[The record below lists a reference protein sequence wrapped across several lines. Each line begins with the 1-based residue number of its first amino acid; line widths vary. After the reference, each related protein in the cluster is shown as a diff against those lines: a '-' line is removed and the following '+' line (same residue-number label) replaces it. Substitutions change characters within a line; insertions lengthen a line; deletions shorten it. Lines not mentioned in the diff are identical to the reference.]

1 MIDPDR
7 LPKPGY
13 AAESPPRQVFYVSD
27 RTGHTAETFGDA
39 LLKQFRGLRF
49 ERHTFGFIDTLE
61 QVRALVAR
69 IDDAARCGR
78 RPVVI
83 STIVDDGLREAVEQ
97 SAALVIDLFDSF
109 IAPLEQEFGSQSM
122 HVDAGSVHLIEDYH
136 KYQRRMEALGFAQQA
151 DDGLLTQRYAEAEV
165 ILLGVSRSGKTPTCL
180 FMAMQYGTRAAN
192 YPIAPDDFSAMQ
204 LPAVLEPHRQRL
216 YGLTINP
223 EQLSRIHHERRPNSQ
238 YASIDRC
245 YEEVTWV
252 KRLYQREG
260 IPFLDSTNI
269 SVEEISAVI
278 LAKLRISRSLI

>member
-180 FMAMQYGTRAAN
+180 FMAMQ
-192 YPIAPDDFSAMQ
+192 

-223 EQLSRIHHERRPNSQ
+223 EQLSRIRHERRPNSQ

>member
-7 LPKPGY
+7 LPKPVY
-13 AAESPPRQVFYVSD
+13 ADESPPRQVFYVSD

-49 ERHTFGFIDTLE
+49 ERHTFGFIDTVE
-61 QVRALVAR
+61 QVQALVDR
-69 IDDAARCGR
+69 IDAAARCGQ

-83 STIVDDGLREAVEQ
+83 STIVEDGLREAVER

-223 EQLSRIHHERRPNSQ
+223 EQLSRIRHERRPNSQ

-245 YEEVTWV
+245 YEEVGWV

-269 SVEEISAVI
+269 SVEDISAVI

>member
-1 MIDPDR
+1 MIDPDK
-7 LPKPGY
+7 LPRPAY
-13 AAESPPRQVFYVSD
+13 AEQSPPRQVFYVSD

-39 LLKQFRGLRF
+39 LLKQFRGVRF
-49 ERHTFGFIDTLE
+49 QRHTFGFIDTME
-61 QVRALVAR
+61 RVQALVAR
-69 IDDAARCGR
+69 IDDEAHRGQ

-83 STIVDDGLREAVEQ
+83 STIVDDGLRAAVEQ

-122 HVDAGSVHLIEDYH
+122 HVDAGSAHLIEDYH

-223 EQLSRIHHERRPNSQ
+223 EQLSRIRHERRPNSQ